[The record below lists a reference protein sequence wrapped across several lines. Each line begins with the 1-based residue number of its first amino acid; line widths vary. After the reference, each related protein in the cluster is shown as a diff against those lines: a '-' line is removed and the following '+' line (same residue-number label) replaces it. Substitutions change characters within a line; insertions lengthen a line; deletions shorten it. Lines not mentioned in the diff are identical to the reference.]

1 MPLLFSSGFFMSIF
15 VLKSRFFW
23 AKIFLIIN
31 LGYIALIFIIGL
43 FPGAY
48 SREKVSSDI
57 AYYNGHNLTF
67 NGRVCEEADVDYKSR
82 RLTVC
87 ALGKNSGNVL
97 VTADLYPIYDYGD
110 FISLT
115 GELKSPPVFDGFD
128 YENYLARYDIYSV
141 MYYPKIEL
149 VSGRKLGFRQ
159 KFFRRLL
166 DGKQF
171 LVAKIN
177 ANLPEPESGLA
188 NAILLGYRRTVLRED
203 LDIFS
208 RVGLSHMIA
217 ISGSH
222 ITIMSAMMINF
233 LLALGLKRRHALK
246 IIFGFL
252 ILYPLVTGLS
262 ASAVRS
268 AIMGGLAFLAL
279 YYHRNSSLIRAL
291 IFSAAIMLMVNPLLL
306 KSDIGFQL
314 SFAAIL
320 GIIYIYP
327 FGEAA
332 RDKFIDRLEN
342 GKFVFGKFK
351 LKRFKLRK
359 GTKKIIITLIDTIN
373 LTLVSQIVIL
383 PIALVNF
390 KQFSVI
396 APLANILVLWT
407 FPLLLA
413 SLIIGLFFSIV
424 LPFLEIIWFFPSY
437 LLLKYIFVVSNLLAK
452 PSWAAVTINNFNW
465 SLGAGYYG
473 VLILIIFFLRRRLI
487 MAN

>member
-1 MPLLFSSGFFMSIF
+1 MSIHIF
-15 VLKSRFFW
+15 KRKFSR
-23 AKIFLIIN
+23 AKIFLIVN
-31 LGYIALIFIIGL
+31 LVYIVGVFIIGL

-48 SREKVSSDI
+48 LKEKMPSDI
-57 AYYNGHNLTF
+57 AYYNGRNLTF
-67 NGRVCEEADVDYKSR
+67 TGRVCEEADVDYKSR

-87 ALGKNSGNVL
+87 ALGKTAGNVL
-97 VTADLYPIYDYGD
+97 VTLDLYPVYDYGD
-110 FISLT
+110 FIKVK
-115 GELKSPPVFDGFD
+115 GELKSPPIFDGFD

-141 MYYPKIEL
+141 MYYPKMDMA
-149 VSGRKLGFRQ
+149 SGNLNFGQNIF
-159 KFFRRLL
+159 RLL
-166 DGKQF
+166 LNGKQF
-171 LVAKIN
+171 LAAKIN
-177 ANLPEPESGLA
+177 SNLPEPEAGLA

-233 LLALGLKRRHALK
+233 LLALGFRRKRALK

-279 YYHRNSSLIRAL
+279 YYHRNSSIIRAL
-291 IFSAAIMLMVNPLLL
+291 TFSAAVMLLFNPRLL

-327 FGEAA
+327 FGEIL
-332 RDKFIDRLEN
+332 RNRFIDKLKKGELAL
-342 GKFVFGKFK
+342 GKFQIKKVK
-351 LKRFKLRK
+351 LKK
-359 GTKKIIITLIDTIN
+359 GTEKIMATLIDTVN

-383 PIALVNF
+383 PVALVNF
-390 KQFSVI
+390 KQLSII
-396 APLANILVLWT
+396 APLANLLVLWT

-413 SLIIGLFFSIV
+413 ALIIALFLSILV
-424 LPFLEIIWFFPSY
+424 PFLGVLWFLPSY
-437 LLLKYIFVVSNLLAK
+437 LLLKYIFVIANLLAQ
-452 PSWAAVTINNFNW
+452 PSWAAVTINGFNW
-465 SLGAGYYG
+465 YLGAGYYG
-473 VLILIIFFLRRRLI
+473 ILIIAVIYWRRRILI
-487 MAN
+487 DDSDN